1 MKNTSKKIA
10 IGTVFAAAIGY
21 LAGILTAPKSGKE
34 TRKDI
39 KDTAEKGIA
48 SAEKELKKLYSML
61 TDVITKA
68 KDQVKK
74 LKGDAKN
81 DLQKAID
88 VAVDVQQKARE
99 ILSAVHEG
107 EPQDK
112 NLQKA
117 LAEAQK
123 ALANLKTYLKK

>member
-1 MKNTSKKIA
+1 M
-10 IGTVFAAAIGY
+10 
-21 LAGILTAPKSGKE
+21 TAPKSGKE